1 MKKIIVASAALI
13 LFLTNTKYARA
24 QFTISPG
31 SQFSMT
37 GSLQLTLSN
46 TDLVNNGSFSAGTGA
61 VSFTGNAPS
70 NILGSQAIQ
79 FYELK
84 VNKGA
89 GVALMLQT
97 PVAVSQQISFNSGM
111 LDLNGYD
118 VDLGSTGVLNG
129 EQESSRILGGNG
141 GEVIF
146 NGTLNAPTGVN
157 PGNLGILISSP
168 QNLGNT
174 VIRRGHQSQTNGSG
188 VGSSIL
194 RYYDITPTNNGS
206 LNAIL
211 RFRYFDA
218 ELNGQDENALI
229 LWERTAAQT
238 WTGLGFDSRNTSTD
252 YVEKTGIASFER
264 FTLSAP
270 GDPLPV
276 IFNLF
281 NTRCEGNRVLL
292 VWQTAQEENSHYF
305 SVERSSDAAAWTVL
319 GKIPAA
325 GNASGEKDYSFA
337 DDAPLQNAYYRI
349 GEHDLDGR
357 VQYTSTLTC
366 NCNPVDAFQVWPNP
380 AHSTLYINISA
391 DAGTAAVIK
400 LSDSKGARIRQ
411 QTSDL
416 FPGNNLITMNLQGIP
431 AAVYFV
437 SVRYKNGQ
445 LYVRKIIKE

>member
-1 MKKIIVASAALI
+1 MKKIFVASAALI
-13 LFLTNTKYARA
+13 LFLTAAKHARA

-37 GSLQLTLSN
+37 GNLQLTLSN
-46 TDLVNNGSFSAGTGA
+46 TDLVNNGTFSAGTGA
-61 VSFTGNAPS
+61 VSFSGSAPS

-84 VNKGA
+84 INKSA
-89 GVALMLQT
+89 GVAVMLQT
-97 PVAVSQQISFNSGM
+97 PVAVSRQISFSTGV
-111 LDLNGYD
+111 LDLNGHD
-118 VDLGSTGVLNG
+118 VDLGSTGMLNG
-129 EQESSRILGGNG
+129 EQETSRILGSNG

-146 NGTLNAPTGVN
+146 NGTLNAPSGVN

-188 VGSSIL
+188 AGSSVL
-194 RYYDITPTNNGS
+194 RYYDIAPANNSG
-206 LNAIL
+206 LNATL
-211 RFRYFDA
+211 RFQYFDA

-252 YVEKTGIASFER
+252 YVEKTGIASLER

-276 IFNLF
+276 IFTLF
-281 NTRCEGNRVLL
+281 NARCEGNRVLL

-305 SVERSSDAAAWTVL
+305 SVERSADAAEWTVL

-325 GNASGEKDYSFA
+325 GNASGEKNYSFA
-337 DDAPLQNAYYRI
+337 DDAPLQNGYYRI
-349 GEHDLDGR
+349 AEHDLDGR
-357 VQYTSTLTC
+357 VQFTSALTS
-366 NCNPVDAFQVWPNP
+366 NCNPADAFRVWPNP
-380 AHSTLYINISA
+380 ARSTLYINISA
-391 DAGTAAVIK
+391 DAGTAAIIK
-400 LSDSKGARIRQ
+400 LSDSRGARIRQ

-416 FPGNNLITMNLQGIP
+416 FPGNNLISMNLQGI
-431 AAVYFV
+431 AAGIYFV
-437 SVRYKNGQ
+437 SIQYKNKQ
-445 LYVRKIIKE
+445 VYVRKIIKE

>member
-1 MKKIIVASAALI
+1 MKKIFLASATLI
-13 LFLTNTKYARA
+13 LFLMGTKNARA

-46 TDLVNNGSFSAGTGA
+46 TDLVNNGSFSAGTGTI
-61 VSFTGNAPS
+61 SFTGNAAS

-84 VNKGA
+84 INKGA

-97 PVAVSQQISFNSGM
+97 PVAVSRQISFSTGV
-111 LDLNGYD
+111 LDLNGHD
-118 VDLGSTGVLNG
+118 VDLGSTGILNG
-129 EQESSRILGGNG
+129 EQETSRIQGSNG

-146 NGTLNAPTGVN
+146 NATLNAPAGVN

-174 VIRRGHQSQTNGSG
+174 VIRRGHQSQTNGG
-188 VGSSIL
+188 GAGSSIL
-194 RYYDITPTNNGS
+194 RYYDIAPANNSS
-206 LNAIL
+206 LNATL
-211 RFRYFDA
+211 RFQYFDA

-276 IFNLF
+276 IFHLF
-281 NTRCEGNRVLL
+281 NARCDGNRVLL

-305 SVERSSDAAAWTVL
+305 SVERSTDAAAWTVL

-337 DDAPLQNAYYRI
+337 DDAPVQNSYYRI

-357 VQYTSTLTC
+357 VQYTSALTS
-366 NCNPVDAFQVWPNP
+366 NCNPGDAFRVWPNP
-380 AHSTLYINISA
+380 VHNTLYINIPA
-391 DAGTAAVIK
+391 DAGTAAIIK
-400 LSDSKGARIRQ
+400 LCDSKGARIRQ
-411 QTSDL
+411 QTGDL
-416 FPGNNLITMNLQGIP
+416 LPGDNLITMNLQGI
-431 AAVYFV
+431 AAGVYFV
-437 SVRYKNGQ
+437 SIRYKNKQ
-445 LYVRKIIKE
+445 LYVREIIKE